1 MWGLGL
7 VEEGVVVGQGGPPL
21 PLATHPAEV
30 LGAESRKQGLLGGW
44 EGAEVAASL
53 GMRRVHPPQ
62 PSSQTLAPAC

>member
-44 EGAEVAASL
+44 EGAEAGCMGPGL
-53 GMRRVHPPQ
+53 
-62 PSSQTLAPAC
+62 